1 MSVFG
6 YRSVCLFAVG
16 MFLLGPD
23 AGPCQFGREWG
34 WWFYSPF
41 SVTMSPGR
49 MFSMQSL
56 GAWAVAGALFYATM
70 PKKAKEMSTKEIE
83 NKNQQ
88 TLAAQKKGLQ
98 KD

>member
-1 MSVFG
+1 
-6 YRSVCLFAVG
+6 
-16 MFLLGPD
+16 
-23 AGPCQFGREWG
+23 
-34 WWFYSPF
+34 
-41 SVTMSPGR
+41 